1 MPGRKPLVLIGSQIE
16 RLPAGDFVQLGK
28 LNIGPPNLIDVVGPA
43 ITVSS
48 SHAEVTSPV
57 NTTVLTINGGEPSDI
72 LYIHGQS
79 ILTKKINF
87 DLGGNLILP
96 KKRTVEG
103 PQHILALLNEGGFW
117 YEVSWSG

>member
-1 MPGRKPLVLIGSQIE
+1 MAGHKPLVLIGSQIE
-16 RLPAGDFVQLGK
+16 RLPDGDFVQLGK
-28 LNIGPPNLIDVVGPA
+28 LNIGPAELINVVGPA

-57 NTTVLTINGGEPSDI
+57 NTTVLTINGGETSDI
-72 LYIHGQS
+72 LFIHGQS
-79 ILTKKINF
+79 VLTKKINF

-103 PQHILALLNEGGFW
+103 PYNILMLLNESGFW

>member
-16 RLPAGDFVQLGK
+16 RLPSGDFVQLGK
-28 LNIGPPNLIDVVGPA
+28 LNIGPPDLIDVIGPT

-48 SHAEVTSPV
+48 SHAEVTSLI
-57 NTTVLTINGGEPSDI
+57 NTTVTTINGGETSDI
-72 LYIHGQS
+72 LFIHGQS
-79 ILTKKINF
+79 IMTEKVDF

-96 KKRTVEG
+96 KKRTVKG
-103 PQHILALLNEGGFW
+103 PQHILTLLNEGGLW